1 MAKTK
6 LLSAALLVLL
16 AVTGTALAQWS
27 FTESSDPF
35 QVTEAPEPEFEIEV
49 EVEDDDGFHIGQ
61 NVTVEV
67 KVKTE
72 DDVLVNATILVVI
85 EKQDG
90 NWTVYETLFDE
101 VVTVGHEDPDI
112 FEMEFIWVPTE
123 EGTYRATVTVSEV
136 V

>member
-1 MAKTK
+1 MTKTK
-6 LLSAALLVLL
+6 LLFAALLALI

-35 QVTEAPEPEFEIEV
+35 QVTEAPAPEFEIEV
-49 EVEDDDGFHIGQ
+49 EVEDDAGFYIGQ
-61 NVTVEV
+61 NITVEV

-72 DDVLVNATILVVI
+72 NDVLVNASILVVI

-90 NWTVYETLFDE
+90 NWTLYATLFDE
-101 VVTVGHEDPDI
+101 VVTVGHEDPDT
-112 FEMEFIWVPTE
+112 FEQEFFWAPTE